1 MAHDSESEFL
11 GFVAFAVV
19 FPREGYQTFRQSDES
34 DAECSLVDN
43 GFDGLVGTQFVAA
56 YPQFSHQQRELFC
69 QSRFLKV
76 ETVVKLA
83 GGDFENVVEF
93 MEEQGD
99 AFVLVA
105 HRHGLYC
112 KTHKVYG

>member
-43 GFDGLVGTQFVAA
+43 GFDGLVGRSLSPPTH
-56 YPQFSHQQRELFC
+56 S
-69 QSRFLKV
+69 FLISSGNCFAKAV
-76 ETVVKLA
+76 
-83 GGDFENVVEF
+83 F
-93 MEEQGD
+93 
-99 AFVLVA
+99 
-105 HRHGLYC
+105 
-112 KTHKVYG
+112 